1 MESND
6 LYGTVSQR
14 ATDKIA
20 KKTGRPS
27 KTNKRK
33 EKPKVVNNGFG
44 SKSFEKL
51 LSRRKVKEI
60 TLDSGLEVI
69 IQSVNIG
76 DLYVANRTLLTA
88 DFMAETTDIV
98 DETDDDSVIEKAA
111 TPENLAM
118 MREIIISSVTN
129 IPFTTKDASECSEDE
144 APITLLDFNE
154 TIQLFNEIMT
164 ISITEQDSDTFRED
178 SEDDENVEPVQE
190 SNVEGDSDGGEV

>member
-1 MESND
+1 MENND

-14 ATDKIA
+14 VTDKA
-20 KKTGRPS
+20 TKKAGRPR
-27 KTNKRK
+27 KPNKRK
-33 EKPKVVNNGFG
+33 EKPTVANNGFG
-44 SKSFEKL
+44 SKSFETL
-51 LSRRKVKEI
+51 LARRKVKEI

-88 DFMAETTDIV
+88 DFMAETSDITE
-98 DETDDDSVIEKAA
+98 ETDDDSVIEKAA

-129 IPFTTKDASECSEDE
+129 IPFTTKDASKCSEDE
-144 APITLLDFNE
+144 ASIFLLDFNE

-164 ISITEQDSDTFRED
+164 ISITEQDSSTFRED

-190 SNVEGDSDGGEV
+190 SDVKGDSDGGEV